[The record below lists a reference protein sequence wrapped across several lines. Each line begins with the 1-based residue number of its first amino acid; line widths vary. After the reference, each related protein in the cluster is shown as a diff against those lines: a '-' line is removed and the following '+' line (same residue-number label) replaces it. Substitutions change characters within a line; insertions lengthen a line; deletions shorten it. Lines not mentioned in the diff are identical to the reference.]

1 MFMTGRVVLI
11 MSSCHDKDTDR
22 IWCICLSR
30 CHNRQTI
37 CIKNVI

>member
-22 IWCICLSR
+22 IWCICL
-30 CHNRQTI
+30 CQG
-37 CIKNVI
+37 VITDKQFALKMS